1 MKTVGLVMIF
11 AALSLAGINKAMTI
25 TASDRE
31 AYSVISMLKYIRTLI
46 SYVSTPADKILDS
59 LLESE
64 YKDMFFIKDAREC
77 FRRGD
82 SFSSAWKNAID
93 KNKSD
98 TCLPQDCIEKLKAFS
113 DTFGSADKQSELEY
127 CDTFIYYFELRQKEV
142 HERAASAPRVYG
154 SLGVLF
160 GALAVIVRF

>member
-64 YKDMFFIKDAREC
+64 YKDMFFIKDARER

-82 SFSSAWKNAID
+82 SFSSA
-93 KNKSD
+93 
-98 TCLPQDCIEKLKAFS
+98 
-113 DTFGSADKQSELEY
+113 
-127 CDTFIYYFELRQKEV
+127 
-142 HERAASAPRVYG
+142 
-154 SLGVLF
+154 
-160 GALAVIVRF
+160 

>member
-64 YKDMFFIKDAREC
+64 YKDMFFIKDARER

-93 KNKSD
+93 K
-98 TCLPQDCIEKLKAFS
+98 
-113 DTFGSADKQSELEY
+113 KQIRY
-127 CDTFIYYFELRQKEV
+127 
-142 HERAASAPRVYG
+142 
-154 SLGVLF
+154 VLTA
-160 GALAVIVRF
+160 GLY